1 MKYLNKLLNCSG
13 DISMQNKSKKYE
25 NLFETALE
33 LFAVYGYKKTT
44 VDDVAGKLSM
54 TKGNLY
60 FYVKN
65 KKDLYEKTVNYAL
78 NQWKTAAENAMTTEH
93 DMVSKFRVMALASIE
108 YIENNPTLQQV
119 LINDP
124 SIFTLSSKEDRFRET
139 NLNAMTIL
147 KSVLEEGV
155 KQKIFYPM
163 DVDHITEYLFS
174 VYIMFLI
181 KRYVKSESSSSK
193 TMFREALELTI
204 RGLVIPQPD
213 SQKMY

>member
-1 MKYLNKLLNCSG
+1 
-13 DISMQNKSKKYE
+13 MQDKSKKYE

-33 LFAVYGYKKTT
+33 LFAAYGYKKTT

-65 KKDLYEKTVNYAL
+65 KKDLYEKTVDYAL
-78 NQWKTAAENAMTTEH
+78 NQWKTAAENAMNTEK
-93 DMVSKFRVMALASIE
+93 DMVSKFRVMAIASIE
-108 YIENNPTLQQV
+108 YIENNPTLRQV

-124 SIFTLSSKEDRFRET
+124 SIFTLSSKEDRFRKT

-147 KSVLEEGV
+147 KSVLEQGV
-155 KQKIFYPM
+155 KQNIFYPM

-213 SQKMY
+213 

>member
-1 MKYLNKLLNCSG
+1 
-13 DISMQNKSKKYE
+13 MQDKSKKYE

-33 LFAVYGYKKTT
+33 LFAAYGYKKTT
-44 VDDVAGKLSM
+44 VDDVARKLSM

-65 KKDLYEKTVNYAL
+65 KKDLYEKSVNYAL
-78 NQWKTAAENAMTTEH
+78 NQWKSTAENAMTTEH

-108 YIENNPTLQQV
+108 YIENNPTLRQV

-124 SIFTLSSKEDRFRET
+124 TIFTLSSKEDRFRET

-204 RGLVIPQPD
+204 RGLVIPQPGN
-213 SQKMY
+213 

>member
-1 MKYLNKLLNCSG
+1 
-13 DISMQNKSKKYE
+13 MQDKSKKYE

-33 LFAVYGYKKTT
+33 LFAAYGYKKTT

-65 KKDLYEKTVNYAL
+65 KKDLYEKTVDYAL
-78 NQWKTAAENAMTTEH
+78 NQWKTAAENAMNTEQ
-93 DMVSKFRVMALASIE
+93 DMVSKFRVMAIASIE
-108 YIENNPTLQQV
+108 YIENNPTLRQV

-147 KSVLEEGV
+147 KSVLEQGV
-155 KQKIFYPM
+155 KQNIFYPM

-213 SQKMY
+213 

>member
-1 MKYLNKLLNCSG
+1 
-13 DISMQNKSKKYE
+13 MQDKSKKYE

-33 LFAVYGYKKTT
+33 LFAAYGYKKTT

-65 KKDLYEKTVNYAL
+65 KKDLYEKTVDYAL
-78 NQWKTAAENAMTTEH
+78 NQWKTAAENAMSTEK

-204 RGLVIPQPD
+204 RGLVIPQLD
-213 SQKMY
+213 N

>member
-1 MKYLNKLLNCSG
+1 MLNCSG
-13 DISMQNKSKKYE
+13 DISMQEKSKKYE

-33 LFAVYGYKKTT
+33 LFAAYGYKKTT

-65 KKDLYEKTVNYAL
+65 KKDLYEKTVDYAL
-78 NQWKTAAENAMTTEH
+78 NQWKTAVENTMTTEQ
-93 DMVSKFRVMALASIE
+93 DMVSKFRVMAIASIE
-108 YIENNPTLQQV
+108 YIENNPTLRQV

-155 KQKIFYPM
+155 KQNIFYPM
-163 DVDHITEYLFS
+163 DVDHITEYLYS

-204 RGLVIPQPD
+204 RGLVIPQAD
-213 SQKMY
+213 NQN

>member
-1 MKYLNKLLNCSG
+1 
-13 DISMQNKSKKYE
+13 MQDKSKKYE

-33 LFAVYGYKKTT
+33 LFAAYGYKKTT
-44 VDDVAGKLSM
+44 VDDVASKLSM

-65 KKDLYEKTVNYAL
+65 KKDLYEKSVNYAL
-78 NQWKTAAENAMTTEH
+78 NQWKKAAENVMATES

-108 YIENNPTLQQV
+108 YIENNPTLRQV

-124 SIFTLSSKEDRFRET
+124 TIFTLSSKEDRFRET

-155 KQKIFYPM
+155 RQKIFYPM

-204 RGLVIPQPD
+204 RGLVIPQPG
-213 SQKMY
+213 

>member
-1 MKYLNKLLNCSG
+1 
-13 DISMQNKSKKYE
+13 MQNKSKKYE

-33 LFAVYGYKKTT
+33 LFAAYGYKKTT

-65 KKDLYEKTVNYAL
+65 KKDLYEKTVDYAL
-78 NQWKTAAENAMTTEH
+78 NQWKTAAENAMATET
-93 DMVSKFRVMALASIE
+93 DMVSKFRVMAIASIE
-108 YIENNPTLQQV
+108 YIENNPTLRQV

-155 KQKIFYPM
+155 KQNIFYPM

-213 SQKMY
+213 N

>member
-1 MKYLNKLLNCSG
+1 MT
-13 DISMQNKSKKYE
+13 DKSKKYE
-25 NLFETALE
+25 NLFQTALE
-33 LFAVYGYKKTT
+33 LFAAYGYKKTT
-44 VDDVAGKLSM
+44 VDDVAARLSM

-78 NQWKTAAENAMTTEH
+78 NQWKAAAEQAMESET
-93 DMVSKFRVMALASIE
+93 DMVSKFRTMATASIE
-108 YIENNPTLQQV
+108 YIENNPLLRQV

-124 SIFTLSSKEDRFRET
+124 SIFTLSSKEDRFRDT
-139 NLNAMTIL
+139 NLHAMAIL
-147 KSVLEEGV
+147 KGVLSEGV
-155 KQKIFYPM
+155 RQNVFYPM

-181 KRYVKSESSSSK
+181 RRYVKSESSSSK

-204 RGLVIPQPD
+204 RGLVVSPSTSTATTGGKQ
-213 SQKMY
+213 

>member
-1 MKYLNKLLNCSG
+1 MQ
-13 DISMQNKSKKYE
+13 IQNKEKKYE
-25 NLFETALE
+25 NLFQTALE
-33 LFAVYGYKKTT
+33 LFAAYGYKKTT
-44 VDDVAGKLSM
+44 VDDVAGRLSM

-78 NQWKTAAENAMTTEH
+78 NQWKTAAEQAMAHEK
-93 DMVSKFRVMALASIE
+93 DMVSKFRTMALASIE
-108 YIENNPTLQQV
+108 YIENNPILRQV

-124 SIFTLSSKEDRFRET
+124 SIFTLSSQEDRFRET

-181 KRYVKSESSSSK
+181 KRYIKSESSSSN

-204 RGLVIPQPD
+204 RGLVIP
-213 SQKMY
+213 

>member
-1 MKYLNKLLNCSG
+1 
-13 DISMQNKSKKYE
+13 MQNKSKKYE